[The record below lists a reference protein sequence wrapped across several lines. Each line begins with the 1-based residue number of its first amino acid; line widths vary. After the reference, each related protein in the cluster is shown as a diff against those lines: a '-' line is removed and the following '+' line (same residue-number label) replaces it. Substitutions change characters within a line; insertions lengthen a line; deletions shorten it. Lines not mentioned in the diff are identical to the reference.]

1 MAKYISSDLFNYS
14 FKRLSSRNQTGKT
27 HLERTS
33 ALMYFLAFDAT
44 LKFLELK
51 VLDINP
57 DTLAGKEN
65 RKHYALEFEKLV
77 LLERNSELKQVL
89 ELGKITTGETHPEKR
104 ISSNFFTVPVKKA
117 STAKQAFF
125 YPGRPA
131 PLLKMGFA
139 ATGVQWGIDFHDEW
153 QKNFLKFFTKIVSNT
168 PFHDLAVFVLR
179 GQSISD
185 DSRDLISA
193 LAEHIQTKFTKKL
206 SDFWLAQMNKEKVF
220 FRYQASFFSDH
231 YSGCIK
237 DNAVAASSS
246 SIYDGLTR
254 EELIE
259 VIQKL
264 ELELSIKCKGHN
276 Q

>member
-1 MAKYISSDLFNYS
+1 MAKYISSDFFYYS

-44 LKFLELK
+44 LKFLDLK

-57 DTLAGKEN
+57 DTLIGKEN

-77 LLERNSELKQVL
+77 LLEAQPELKQVL

-117 STAKQAFF
+117 SAAKHAFF

-131 PLLKMGFA
+131 ALLKMGFA

-153 QKNFLKFFTKIVSNT
+153 QKNFLKFFTKILSNT

-179 GQSISD
+179 GQSI
-185 DSRDLISA
+185 DSNSTDLITA
-193 LAEHIQTKFTKKL
+193 LTGCIQKKFTTKL
-206 SDFWLAQMNKEKVF
+206 SDFWLAQMNKEKLF
-220 FRYQASFFSDH
+220 FRYQNDFFSDH
-231 YSGCIK
+231 LGYIK
-237 DNAVAASSS
+237 DNAAAASNSS
-246 SIYDGLTR
+246 KYDGLTR
-254 EELIE
+254 EELIKI
-259 VIQKL
+259 IQKL
-264 ELELSIKCKGHN
+264 ELELSIKCNSHN